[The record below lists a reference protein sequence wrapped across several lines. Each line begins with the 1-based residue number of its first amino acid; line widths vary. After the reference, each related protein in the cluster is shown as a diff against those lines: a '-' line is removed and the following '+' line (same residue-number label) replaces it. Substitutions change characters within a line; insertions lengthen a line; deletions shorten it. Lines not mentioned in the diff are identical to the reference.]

1 MYIYKKKK
9 KRQKNTKVD
18 AVTGN
23 CRTQVARSSRV
34 LPYEFAS
41 RIIIAIIA
49 GSPFWNYRVGPILS
63 QVLIRT
69 RATLASVRTFLRCKS
84 RVPCVYDGG
93 GCGIGGNRG
102 CNGRCDE

>member
-1 MYIYKKKK
+1 MYIYKKEK

-41 RIIIAIIA
+41 RIIIIIIIIAIIA
-49 GSPFWNYRVGPILS
+49 GSPF
-63 QVLIRT
+63 
-69 RATLASVRTFLRCKS
+69 
-84 RVPCVYDGG
+84 
-93 GCGIGGNRG
+93 
-102 CNGRCDE
+102 